1 MMIWTVKKVTNNNT
15 LTAVPGI
22 RVGHSTHLEGATGCT
37 VILCEDGAVGGVD
50 VRGGGP
56 GTRETDLLQPHN
68 SVEKVY
74 GVVLSGGSAFG
85 LASADGVMQYLEERG
100 IGYKHISG
108 FIVPIVPAAIL
119 FDLTVGQPGIRP
131 DAAMG
136 YAAAAAATTDPVAQG
151 TVGAGTGARC
161 GAFLGNEFATKGG
174 LGSASIDLGDGLVV
188 AALVAVNSVGDVI
201 DETGRIIAGVRQP
214 PDGATFKGA
223 LNAMKEILQAQRVNQ
238 SADSSRDNTVIGVVA
253 TNARL
258 TKAHTHKVAQ
268 MAHDGI
274 ARAVNPAHTMY
285 DGDSI
290 FALATGQIDANPSV
304 IGAFAAEAMAQAI
317 RNGIRAA
324 TSLGGI
330 RAWND

>member
-1 MMIWTVKKVTNNNT
+1 MPMSNNT

-56 GTRETDLLQPHN
+56 GTRETDLLKPHN

-74 GVVLSGGSAFG
+74 GIVLSGGSAFG

-131 DAAMG
+131 DAVMG
-136 YAAAAAATTDPVAQG
+136 YVAAAAATTEPVAQG

-161 GAFLGNEFATKGG
+161 GAFMGNEFATKGG

-201 DETGRIIAGVRQP
+201 DERGQIIAGVRQP
-214 PDGATFKGA
+214 PDGSTFMGA
-223 LNAMKEILQAQRVNQ
+223 LTAMKEMLRLQN
-238 SADSSRDNTVIGVVA
+238 ADTSRENTVIGVVA

-258 TKAHTHKVAQ
+258 TKAHTNKVAQ

-285 DGDSI
+285 DGDTI
-290 FALATGQIDANPSV
+290 FALATGEIAANPSV

-317 RNGIRAA
+317 RSGVRAA
-324 TSLGGI
+324 TSLAGV